1 MIILYYGLLDFLQ
14 SLLNRSLK
22 TLRERRKWG
31 PDWRDKTRSGR
42 RYTRVETPGY
52 TVDSIGITIEKP
64 RIRLEPGWEW
74 SCPNCKTY
82 SLITESDMGEILRDW
97 EEMAQRCKDRE
108 MPIPKRPTMAT
119 AGCTNCRFRPGAPE

>member
-1 MIILYYGLLDFLQ
+1 MILYFRLLDFLH
-14 SLLNRSLK
+14 SLFNRSLK
-22 TLRERRKWG
+22 TVRERYKWG
-31 PDWRDKTRSGR
+31 QGWRDKTRSGR
-42 RYTRVETPGY
+42 SYRHVRYIETVNIDP
-52 TVDSIGITIEKP
+52 P
-64 RIRLEPGWEW
+64 RGAWEILPEPGWEW